1 MKNIYDIYILYY
13 TYEYMHER
21 HLCIYICVYI
31 YTSLYILSV
40 AILAQAPFLLKRR
53 KKQDHATLHMS
64 WCPGVCST
72 VSTASMSLCPGVC
85 STVSTASMSRCPGVC
100 STGQRGA
107 KGCASHCLHARHRVR
122 VTGGIE
128 LPAIKATL
136 QRHDPDV
143 QRGRHH

>member
-1 MKNIYDIYILYY
+1 MIYICTTHMYICMRDIYVYIYA
-13 TYEYMHER
+13 
-21 HLCIYICVYI
+21 CIYIYI
-31 YTSLYILSV
+31 SIYLSV

-107 KGCASHCLHARHRVR
+107 KGCASHYLHARHRVR

-136 QRHDPDV
+136 QPQDPDV
-143 QRGRHH
+143 RRGLHH